1 MNYEYLEKLFGQ
13 NKNKFIESG
22 YDIESAEDLE
32 QLLINYM
39 VNNLQFDFDIDLDIV
54 ELFKK

>member
-1 MNYEYLEKLFGQ
+1 MNYEYLEKLFKEHKETF
-13 NKNKFIESG
+13 NEHIDMESP
-22 YDIESAEDLE
+22 EDLE
-32 QLLINYM
+32 QLLIDYM